1 MEFFDRVQPDLNMEK
16 LFTMSHRK
24 SIFSS
29 AAVFSVV
36 RGQIDA
42 KIREFRGKIQ
52 TKKAGEEIYLR
63 RPEINQSTDVVYV
76 S

>member
-29 AAVFSVV
+29 AAVFSV
-36 RGQIDA
+36 GQIGA
-42 KIREFRGKIQ
+42 KMREFRGKNQ
-52 TKKAGEEIYLR
+52 TKRAEIYLR
-63 RPEINQSTDVVYV
+63 RPEINQSTDVVFV

>member
-1 MEFFDRVQPDLNMEK
+1 MEK

-29 AAVFSVV
+29 AAVFSV
-36 RGQIDA
+36 GQIGA
-42 KIREFRGKIQ
+42 KMRQFRGKIQ
-52 TKKAGEEIYLR
+52 TKRADEEIFI
-63 RPEINQSTDVVYV
+63 RPEINQFTAVVFV